1 MTGKACGFW
10 KRRHGGNEGNCY
22 PFVKVHGSESHT
34 YVYELS
40 LLWHTA
46 FSGAMACDKKGK
58 PLVRIDRDIVRAAF
72 GDEIELWRNA
82 NTVL

>member
-1 MTGKACGFW
+1 VCVHVAYVCTVLLSVWSLVCESVTGKACGFW

-46 FSGAMACDKKGK
+46 FFESNG
-58 PLVRIDRDIVRAAF
+58 L
-72 GDEIELWRNA
+72 
-82 NTVL
+82 